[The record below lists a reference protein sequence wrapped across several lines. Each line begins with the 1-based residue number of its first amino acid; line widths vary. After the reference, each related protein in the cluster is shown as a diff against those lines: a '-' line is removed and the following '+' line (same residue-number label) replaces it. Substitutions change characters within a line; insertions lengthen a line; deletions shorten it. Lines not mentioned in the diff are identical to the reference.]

1 MSPLDVFCRAPRVGL
16 QPDLQQEDPNI
27 KKKKRKKIDTNGD
40 GDICQRENARGG
52 RMLFEECGDDRD

>member
-1 MSPLDVFCRAPRVGL
+1 MCSAVPRVS
-16 QPDLQQEDPNI
+16 DFSRTSSKRI
-27 KKKKRKKIDTNGD
+27 RISRKKKRKKIDTNGD